1 MTDRAKII
9 DFYLKMIADKD
20 FEISDVRKDLERNK
34 IDEDEIKIIVKLV
47 DNELQRKLLTET
59 SNKRVTD
66 LAYVGTVI
74 TLIGLIVTEGTL
86 IGLMPMGNSFLLRLK
101 G

>member
-34 IDEDEIKIIVKLV
+34 IDEDEIKMIVKLV

-66 LAYVGTVI
+66 LAYVETVI

-101 G
+101 E